1 VTARRG
7 AWALLA
13 APGLGLLLVVGV
25 VAVTLA
31 GVSVETDEA
40 DLRGECRVVT
50 TDPSRVTVAGLDDV
64 QVAHAVTIVEVGL
77 ERDLPTQALR
87 VALAVAAQES
97 MFRNYAND
105 GTGELRPEQRDVDR
119 SLRYPHDAVGRDHG
133 SVNVFQ
139 QQYPW
144 WGSLDELMDPPTA
157 AGKFFDALVEVRDWE
172 TLPLTVAAQ
181 RVQRS
186 AFPTAYAK
194 WESLADEILAAVLR
208 PADGAGA
215 VGAAAPTPAA
225 SVPGPGAPG
234 LPGRSS
240 DPCED
245 RAVPAGFTPLAGADA
260 GEVAVNIAASWIGT
274 PYSWG
279 GGTRTGPSLG
289 IGPGAGTV
297 GFDCSGLILHAWYQA
312 AGVELPHSSRQI
324 AAMTT
329 PVPIELAQ
337 AGDILSFATKGG
349 RTVTHDGL
357 YDGRGGM
364 VHAPRTG
371 KTVEHVPDV
380 FGSEYWSS
388 RLVSITRPAVPGS
401 GG

>member
-1 VTARRG
+1 MSGRRG
-7 AWALLA
+7 WVALL
-13 APGLGLLLVVGV
+13 GLPVVAVLLVVTV

-31 GVSVETDEA
+31 GASVETDEA
-40 DLRGECRVVT
+40 DQRGECRVVT
-50 TDPSRVTVAGLDDV
+50 TDPSRVTVAGLDEV

-77 ERDLPTQALR
+77 ERELPTQALR

-105 GTGELRPEQRDVDR
+105 GTGELRPDQRDVDR

-157 AGKFFDALVEVRDWE
+157 AGKFFDALVDVPGWE
-172 TLPLTVAAQ
+172 SLPITVAAQ

-208 PADGAGA
+208 SPGEATA
-215 VGAAAPTPAA
+215 
-225 SVPGPGAPG
+225 PGPGAPSLG
-234 LPGRSS
+234 APLPGPSGPAAAGGAA

-324 AAMTT
+324 AAITT
-329 PVPIELAQ
+329 PVSIEQAQ
-337 AGDILSFATKGG
+337 AGDILSFATRGG
-349 RTVTHDGL
+349 RVVSHDGL

-364 VHAPRTG
+364 VHAPRKG

-380 FGSEYWSS
+380 LESEYWSS
-388 RLVSITRPAVPGS
+388 RLVSITRPAVPES